1 MVLAELTSPRFHD
14 LIGSIL
20 KPEFF
25 PSEEAKHL
33 VMAAHQVGIGG
44 NACASPTLA
53 MQALMNLHDD
63 GKLKIEEVRA
73 CEKYIVEAEA
83 TNHGGDIDTVIRT
96 LAPIIQKLEG
106 KQVVAN
112 TLLAIGKE
120 DVPLAD
126 IASDF
131 QKIAD
136 IGKKKMTMG
145 VGLIAT
151 EAAMDTILD
160 RRLVDPLPTGI
171 DELDTVIGGGVEKK
185 CLAAV
190 VAPSSAGKSFFLC
203 HASVEA
209 LIQGHNVAYLSLE
222 LSEEQ
227 VLERIVAN
235 LVDMTIED
243 MIRNRKKAAD
253 RLAQWQAEGI
263 GQFRVIHETPR
274 ATTPKHFENW
284 LHLLDDTNVYCQVM
298 VCDFAD
304 KMISSL
310 GTKRSG
316 YDDAGIV
323 YDALRDLAF
332 DRDGWGWTAS
342 QAKGEAYGK
351 KKVNATHFADS
362 LNKLRSLDLAVG
374 LARTEEDEENEQ
386 VRFSIPK
393 RRGGEGYFETVGPLD
408 WDPARGRIAYVTGR
422 PNPWEN

>member
-33 VMAAHQVGIGG
+33 VMAAHSVAIGG
-44 NACASPTLA
+44 NPCSSPTLA
-53 MQALMNLHDD
+53 MQSLMSLHDD
-63 GKLKIEEVRA
+63 GKLKIEDVNA
-73 CEKYIVEAEA
+73 CEEYISTCDPVIARDIEA
-83 TNHGGDIDTVIRT
+83 IIRS
-96 LAPIIQKLEG
+96 LAPIIQKIEG
-106 KQVVAN
+106 KLVVQN

-120 DVPLAD
+120 EAPLDD

-145 VGLIAT
+145 VGLVAT
-151 EAAMDTILD
+151 EAAIDTILT
-160 RRLVDPLPTGI
+160 RRLIDPLPTGI
-171 DELDTVIGGGVEKK
+171 DELDTILGGGLEKK
-185 CLAAV
+185 ALGAV

-203 HASVEA
+203 HVAVEA
-209 LIQGHNVAYLSLE
+209 LLQGHNVAYLSLE

-235 LVDMTIED
+235 LTDMTIEN
-243 MIRNRKKAAD
+243 MLRNRKQAAD
-253 RLAQWQAEGI
+253 RLGQWQNEGI
-263 GQFRVIHETPR
+263 GKFRVIHETPR
-274 ATTPKHFENW
+274 ATTPRHFEQW
-284 LHLLDDTNVYCQVM
+284 LKMLDESETFCQVM

-304 KMISSL
+304 KMVSKL

-316 YDDAGIV
+316 YDDAGVV

-362 LNKLRSLDLAVG
+362 LNKLRSLDLAIG

-393 RRGGEGYFETVGPLD
+393 RRAGEGYFETVGPLD
-408 WDPARGRIAYVTGR
+408 WDPARGRIAYVSGR